1 MNKNRK
7 LVTIC
12 YDHISGVLGEIIFKF
27 LLKEKWIE
35 QSENDCI
42 ITEKGWNEL
51 EMIGID
57 ISKLRD
63 SNRKIINI
71 CTERNLG
78 IFHEHIGS
86 HLGSLLLD
94 HMIESK
100 WLQKKNDKDFELNDK
115 GLQAL
120 ETLGVDIKKII
131 Y

>member
-1 MNKNRK
+1 MNKDRK

-12 YDHISGVLGEIIFKF
+12 YDHIGGVLGETIFKF

-35 QSENDCI
+35 QSENDYA

-57 ISKLRD
+57 ISKLKD
-63 SNRKIINI
+63 SKRKTINV

-86 HLGSLLLD
+86 NLGALLLE
-94 HMIESK
+94 HMIELN
-100 WLQKKNDKDFELNDK
+100 WLQKKNDKVFELNDN

-120 ETLGVDIKKII
+120 ELLGVDIKKMIS
-131 Y
+131 